1 MESMGVAV
9 LPVALY
15 RPISEFADVNHSI
28 NLRGYTFMILKIT
41 FQETAYLCCNSKSQA
56 FRAYNI
62 NLTIIG
68 KLGEGWQRGFID
80 W

>member
-1 MESMGVAV
+1 MGVDV
-9 LPVALY
+9 LPVALHH
-15 RPISEFADVNHSI
+15 PIREFTDMNHSI

-41 FQETAYLCCNSKSQA
+41 FQETAYLCRNSKSQA

-68 KLGEGWQRGFID
+68 KVGEGWQRGFID